1 MVVLPDEPIRYR
13 QIVRKATSETVEGI
27 AIDPVENVL
36 YWTDATNAIIY
47 KMSLINEEQPSI
59 LIKLDKNKIPHGIAI
74 DICRRTL
81 YWTSKN
87 HFSLESSIEQ
97 ISLDGTNHKVLIDK
111 DVYLPRGIVV
121 DQYSKRIIWLD
132 DKNGHH
138 FTVQSAN
145 LDGSDPKT
153 IVRSIDNAPQ
163 DLTVDV
169 SNVYWTDTQQM
180 AVWSAPKNLF
190 EQDTAVK
197 VQRFNIS
204 DEPYGIIARN
214 HLLNARNDQLKEC
227 ESVINGIKTTYT
239 LENTTGFP
247 IQQCL
252 NYGEWNPNTNIC
264 QCKHGFRGSHCEV
277 ADCFNYCI
285 GGTCEISTAGDA
297 QCKCHA
303 GYTGDR
309 CETDVCN
316 NYCLNGGHCTVK
328 NDERHC
334 QCPNSYYGHRC
345 EKMDFKE
352 MCTRF
357 CNKEDID
364 DRSLDFET
372 VCK

>member
-1 MVVLPDEPIRYR
+1 MEVSPDEITRYK
-13 QIVRKATSETVEGI
+13 QIVRKAANEIVEGI
-27 AIDPVENVL
+27 AIDPVDNVL

-47 KMSLINEEQPSI
+47 KMSLINQEQPSV
-59 LIKLDKNKIPHGIAI
+59 LIELDKKKIPHGIAI
-74 DICRRTL
+74 DVCRRKL

-87 HFSLESSIEQ
+87 HFSRPSIEQ
-97 ISLDGTNHKVLIDK
+97 ISLDGTNHKVLIDQGV
-111 DVYLPRGIVV
+111 DLPRGIVV
-121 DQYSKRIIWLD
+121 DQYSKRIFWLD
-132 DKNGHH
+132 DKSGHH

-153 IVRSIDNAPQ
+153 IVRSINNAPQ
-163 DLTVDV
+163 DITVDV
-169 SNVYWTDTQQM
+169 SNVYWTDTQEM
-180 AVWSAPKNLF
+180 AIWSAPKNLF
-190 EQDTAVK
+190 EQDTAVR
-197 VQRFNIS
+197 VQQFNLS

-214 HLLNARNDQLKEC
+214 HLLNARNNQLKEC
-227 ESVINGIKTTYT
+227 ESVINGIKTTYK
-239 LENTTGFP
+239 LENTSDFS

-252 NYGEWNPNTNIC
+252 NYGELNPKTNMC

-285 GGTCEISTAGDA
+285 GGTCEISTSGDA

-309 CETDVCN
+309 CETDSCN